1 MSKPMTVSKPAFCAV
16 LAMPTMPPAGPD
28 TMESLPRKLAASAR
42 PPLDCMN
49 SSGTSCSSRA
59 TSVTYRLQDGRQVS
73 IRHGGVAP
81 GDQLHQRAGA
91 MRLRHL
97 GEADGAGDGA
107 DRGFVRR
114 IAVAV
119 HADHGGGPESVLVRF
134 SELFRYGVLIKRYED
149 LAVGADPLSGLDD
162 PLVEH
167 LGEQDPAVED
177 PRPVLVGDAQ
187 RVGEALGDD
196 QDGGLALPL
205 EQGVGGHRGAE
216 PDRGDP
222 RGGDF
227 LARCYAEQLPDAR
240 HRGVTVGARVVR
252 EQLAGHQPPVGAPG
266 DDVGERAA
274 PVDPEFPASVHGP
287 TVRPRDQRLST

>member
-1 MSKPMTVSKPAFCAV
+1 MALLEAGLLRGPGHADDAAGRARHDGV
-16 LAMPTMPPAGPD
+16 LAAEAGRVGQAAVGLHEQQRYIFQFAGHLGHVPA
-28 TMESLPRKLAASAR
+28 
-42 PPLDCMN
+42 
-49 SSGTSCSSRA
+49 
-59 TSVTYRLQDGRQVS
+59 QDGRQVGV
-73 IRHGGVAP
+73 RHGGVAP

-107 DRGFVRR
+107 DLGFVRR
-114 IAVAV
+114 VAVAV
-119 HADHGGGPESVLVRF
+119 HADHGGGPESVLVGF
-134 SELFRYGVLIKRYED
+134 PELFRYGVLVKRCED
-149 LAVGADPLSGLDD
+149 LAVRADPLDGLDH

-222 RGGDF
+222 RGGDY
-227 LARCYAEQLPDAR
+227 LAWFEAEHLPDAR

-252 EQLAGHQPPVGAPG
+252 EQLAGHQPPVRAPG

-287 TVRPRDQRLST
+287 TVRPGDQRPST